1 MGWGVS
7 GLVRP
12 VCDIWVVE
20 EEYGVGKHAEKYA
33 YIVKNGDANRK
44 LEVEP
49 EEQKGLRVE
58 IRWSYAWVCCVA
70 PESPQTSN
78 SQMGPALLSNQLFND
93 TDYKK
98 KDSTA

>member
-1 MGWGVS
+1 M
-7 GLVRP
+7 
-12 VCDIWVVE
+12 VE

-58 IRWSYAWVCCVA
+58 IR
-70 PESPQTSN
+70 
-78 SQMGPALLSNQLFND
+78 
-93 TDYKK
+93 
-98 KDSTA
+98 